1 MAVEIGREFMAKTK
15 MEDPRRTGQGRGL
28 PQPPLQRGVPTEAVV
43 MELPSVEQIKVEAL
57 DLRTAIA
64 NRRTVRKYAPKDLSF
79 EELAFLLWSCQGV
92 QRVTDRP
99 ATLRT
104 VPSAGARHAFE
115 TYALINGVAGL
126 QPGLYRYLAIGHKL
140 QVVDLSPGL
149 AERIVAAAGGQS
161 FLGHSGAV
169 LIWTADIYRMTWRY
183 GQRGYRY
190 IHLDAGHACQNLYL
204 AAQAVDCGVC
214 AVAAFDDDELNRIL
228 GLDGQEQFVVYLA
241 AVGKKRPG
249 QG

>member
-1 MAVEIGREFMAKTK
+1 MQ
-15 MEDPRRTGQGRGL
+15 DPRKTHQGRGI
-28 PQPPLQRGVPTEAVV
+28 PQPPLQRAVPTEAVV
-43 MELPSVEQIKVEAL
+43 MELPPVEQIKVDAL
-57 DLRTAIA
+57 DLRTALEK
-64 NRRTVRKYAPKDLSF
+64 RRTTRKYAPKELSL

-92 QRVTDRP
+92 QEVTDRP

-115 TYALINGVAGL
+115 TYLLINGVAGL

-140 QVVDLSPGL
+140 QVIDLSPDLG
-149 AERIVAAAGGQS
+149 ARMVAAAGGQS
-161 FLGHSGAV
+161 FLGRSGAV
-169 LIWTADIYRMTWRY
+169 FVWAADIYRMTWRY

-241 AVGKKRPG
+241 VVGKRRPG